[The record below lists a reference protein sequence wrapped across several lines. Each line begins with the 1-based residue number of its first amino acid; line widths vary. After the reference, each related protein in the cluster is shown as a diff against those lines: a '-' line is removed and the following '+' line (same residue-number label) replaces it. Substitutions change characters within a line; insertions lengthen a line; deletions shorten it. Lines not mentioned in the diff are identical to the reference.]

1 MREGFLFSYL
11 KPLHINNSKT
21 KALHSWHISP
31 TLQRFF
37 VLFSSAVSETL
48 YNHRYT
54 IYNR

>member
-11 KPLHINNSKT
+11 KPLYINIPKA

-37 VLFSSAVSETL
+37 IMFLRFSSEL
-48 YNHRYT
+48 HLNYR
-54 IYNR
+54 